1 TQMFRLLVFTHEK
14 KSKVYLWGGEPL
26 YHSKFDQIANL
37 LERDQRTTTICT
49 NAILMEEK
57 LDSLL
62 KIGEGLVVLA
72 SLEGFEAEND
82 A

>member
-1 TQMFRLLVFTHEK
+1 M
-14 KSKVYLWGGEPL
+14 GGEPL

-49 NAILMEEK
+49 NAILLEEK

-82 A
+82 AIRGRGTYKRWLVP